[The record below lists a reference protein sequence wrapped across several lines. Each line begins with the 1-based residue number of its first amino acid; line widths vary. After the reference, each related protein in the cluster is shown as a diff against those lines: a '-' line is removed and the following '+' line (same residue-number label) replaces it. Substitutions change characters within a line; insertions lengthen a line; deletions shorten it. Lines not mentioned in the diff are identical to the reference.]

1 MINRVL
7 LGDASKKPGSVSN
20 PILIDIDIHGTS
32 GEQDT
37 SEQDDSDGDTVRLST
52 PDFYEILRD
61 RGTTGSQKRSAL
73 TNSPPVVTPSKVYG
87 QTFDFTCSLKPKS
100 TACAHHEGK
109 RPELTG
115 ASEGKKMMLIRS
127 GGRFF
132 ELTELTIEASKRKDE
147 CATLTLE
154 SHIASRGQAGVSGPG
169 QGGELKPSIN
179 TSHIANDN
187 PPPPCRQGSICPKR
201 KLEGMANLG
210 VRRSK
215 RLMRE
220 KS

>member
-7 LGDASKKPGSVSN
+7 LGDAKPGSVSN

-32 GEQDT
+32 GGQDT

-61 RGTTGSQKRSAL
+61 GGTTGSQKKSAL
-73 TNSPPVVTPSKVYG
+73 TNSPPVVTPSKLYG

-115 ASEGKKMMLIRS
+115 ASE
-127 GGRFF
+127 
-132 ELTELTIEASKRKDE
+132 EASKRKNN

-169 QGGELKPSIN
+169 QGVHLRPVDKAPFVPEESLREWLI
-179 TSHIANDN
+179 
-187 PPPPCRQGSICPKR
+187 
-201 KLEGMANLG
+201 LESGDQSA
-210 VRRSK
+210 S
-215 RLMRE
+215 
-220 KS
+220 